1 VATHLPPDNRSGVP
15 YYLLN
20 FERALAWLAERYDD
34 LLDER
39 EHGFLRDFAVLPQP
53 SRALLV
59 RMLMRKGALFRVSR
73 LAYDE
78 IGVGVYA
85 KAKRSVLSGAPIPV
99 QPVEILAEQ
108 ALTRLGVKVY
118 PSKQAELYNAGETTQ
133 LPPGAVI
140 NTGNRRIVR
149 KLGFGKKTVQYENN
163 FGRAERPH

>member
-1 VATHLPPDNRSGVP
+1 MVLEDRLKIAVGRRSSDVFLRTDFARLGSEAQVG
-15 YYLLN
+15 
-20 FERALAWLAERYDD
+20 RALRK
-34 LLDER
+34 
-39 EHGFLRDFAVLPQP
+39 
-53 SRALLV
+53 LV
-59 RMLMRKGALFRVSR
+59 EEGVIVKL
-73 LAYDE
+73 
-78 IGVGVYA
+78 GVGVYA